1 MTHAV
6 KALEFTVFPIGTSNS
21 SAPERVPLRPLD
33 PEREDRDLSDRFA
46 RRAAKYRVPRI
57 ITLCTDWQPSVLVC
71 DETDFGAVVASEH
84 LGLPH
89 ATLLVTAAGSFVR
102 TQVVG
107 EALNDLRAEHGLP
120 PDPELEML
128 SRYLVLS
135 PFPLSYRDPAYP
147 LPATAHSFCPSPLG
161 LAEDIAPAWSSV
173 LPDAAT
179 IYFTLGT
186 IFNMESGDL
195 LERALTG
202 LRELAANLVVTVGR
216 EIDPAEFGPQPA
228 NVHIERYL
236 PQSSVLPYCDLVVS
250 HGGSGSVMAALA
262 HGLPSVL
269 IPIGADQPL
278 NAQRCVDLG
287 VAQAL
292 DAVEA
297 TPKSI
302 REAVRS
308 VLDAPHYR
316 RNAQRIRAEI
326 AALPEPS
333 YAVALLERL
342 AAEKRPLLSS

>member
-1 MTHAV
+1 
-6 KALEFTVFPIGTSNS
+6 
-21 SAPERVPLRPLD
+21 
-33 PEREDRDLSDRFA
+33 
-46 RRAAKYRVPRI
+46 
-57 ITLCTDWQPSVLVC
+57 
-71 DETDFGAVVASEH
+71 
-84 LGLPH
+84 
-89 ATLLVTAAGSFVR
+89 
-102 TQVVG
+102 
-107 EALNDLRAEHGLP
+107 
-120 PDPELEML
+120 
-128 SRYLVLS
+128 
-135 PFPLSYRDPAYP
+135 
-147 LPATAHSFCPSPLG
+147 
-161 LAEDIAPAWSSV
+161 
-173 LPDAAT
+173 
-179 IYFTLGT
+179 
-186 IFNMESGDL
+186 
-195 LERALTG
+195 
-202 LRELAANLVVTVGR
+202 
-216 EIDPAEFGPQPA
+216 
-228 NVHIERYL
+228 
-236 PQSSVLPYCDLVVS
+236 
-250 HGGSGSVMAALA
+250 MAALA